1 MVWLKKTSSA
11 WGSPGASEAGKMWRL
26 CSAGRLPGG
35 HRRVDG
41 GFCVWGES
49 VITCV
54 FEGYYVLCTFAC
66 VSVTVGYVCDEC
78 ECVRE
83 TV

>member
-1 MVWLKKTSSA
+1 
-11 WGSPGASEAGKMWRL
+11 MWRL

-54 FEGYYVLCTFAC
+54 SEGYYVLCTFAC